1 MRCRVKGEKAREG
14 NTGYFAKG
22 EDMPSWQG
30 HILKNYLALRRL
42 ISRRGAKLDLTRN
55 RANTEA
61 TGSTFKPLRPAEYA
75 PVVAN
80 SVPAEWV
87 IPDSVRGGRTVL
99 YLHGGYFNAGSIA
112 SHRSLAANLAGAA
125 RAKVLTVGYR
135 LAPEHPFPAGLDDA
149 LTIYRW
155 LLDQGCPSRQMI
167 VAGDSAGGA
176 LALALLVQLR
186 DQGQSLPA
194 LAVLLSPVTDLA
206 MTGES
211 WVANANADYMIDA
224 AWYRESANLYLQGAD
239 PRTPL
244 ASPLF
249 AQLHGLP
256 PLLIQV
262 GSREM
267 LLSDALLFAQKA
279 RDAGVDVAL
288 EVWPEMQHEWQFLA
302 GFLPEGRQA
311 LWRIGEYIDARMMDA
326 EE

>member
-1 MRCRVKGEKAREG
+1 
-14 NTGYFAKG
+14 
-22 EDMPSWQG
+22 MPSWQG
-30 HILKNYLALRRL
+30 HIFKTYLALRRL
-42 ISRRGAKLDLTRN
+42 SSRRSAKLDLTRS

-61 TGSTFKPLRPAEYA
+61 TGSTFKPLKPSEYA

-80 SVPAEWV
+80 SVQGQWV
-87 IPDSVRGGRTVL
+87 ISGSVRGGRTVL

-125 RAKVLTVGYR
+125 RARVLTVGYR

-149 LTIYRW
+149 LISYRW
-155 LLDQGCPSRQMI
+155 LLDQGSSPRQI
-167 VAGDSAGGA
+167 VVAGDSAGGA

-186 DQGQSLPA
+186 DQGQPLPA

-206 MTGES
+206 MSGES
-211 WVANANADYMIDA
+211 WAANATADYMIDA
-224 AWYRESANLYLQGAD
+224 TWYRESIDLYLQGAD

-244 ASPLF
+244 ASPLY

-267 LLSDALLFAQKA
+267 LLSDSLLFAQKA
-279 RDAGVDVAL
+279 WDAGVDVAL
-288 EVWPEMQHEWQFLA
+288 EVWPEMQHEWQFIA

-311 LWRIGEYIDARMMDA
+311 LRRISEYIDARMMDA